1 MGKNYLLG
9 VSLCLIAVL
18 SWGAMFPI
26 MGPALKIMDPFNFT
40 LFRYGIVA
48 VIFAIILFLKEGPQ
62 AFLPEKHF
70 LKLWFLGTSAF
81 AGFSFLVFL
90 GQKLAGSSGALIAS
104 VMMAVQPL
112 LGVIVGWIYRGT
124 KPGKFV
130 FMSMLV
136 AAVGVFLVV
145 TKGDPANLLGGQN
158 TLLATILILL
168 GALCWVIYT
177 TGGADFK
184 EWSILRYSTLT
195 TIYGVISVSLILTLA
210 ISLGWLE
217 APTVTQVQEVSGAL
231 VYMITLADVLAVFA
245 WNLGNRLIGALNGI
259 LFMNLVPVTAF
270 VITILRGYQIT
281 SYEVVGCLLTISAL
295 VANNLYN
302 RYKLK

>member
-1 MGKNYLLG
+1 MTG
-9 VSLCLIAVL
+9 
-18 SWGAMFPI
+18 
-26 MGPALKIMDPFNFT
+26 
-40 LFRYGIVA
+40 
-48 VIFAIILFLKEGPQ
+48 
-62 AFLPEKHF
+62 H
-70 LKLWFLGTSAF
+70 SA
-81 AGFSFLVFL
+81 
-90 GQKLAGSSGALIAS
+90 
-104 VMMAVQPL
+104 
-112 LGVIVGWIYRGT
+112 
-124 KPGKFV
+124 
-130 FMSMLV
+130 V

-217 APTVTQVQEVSGAL
+217 APTVTQVHEVSGAL
-231 VYMITLADVLAVFA
+231 VYMITLAGVLAVFA

-295 VANNLYN
+295 VVNNLYN